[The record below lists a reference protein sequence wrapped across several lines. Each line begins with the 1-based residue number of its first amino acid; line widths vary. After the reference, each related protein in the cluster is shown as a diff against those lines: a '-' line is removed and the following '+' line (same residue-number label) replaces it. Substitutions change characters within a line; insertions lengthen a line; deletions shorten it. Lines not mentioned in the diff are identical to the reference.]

1 MRTPER
7 ALAWLLR
14 AVGTLDL
21 CALVAVLMPRD
32 WHARVHALAGLGAIP
47 DAPIVSYLTRSASSL
62 YALYGA
68 LLLYLASD
76 VVRHLGVVRFL
87 ALAAQAHALVLVV
100 IDINAGLPA
109 WWIVAEGSVYL
120 GWSGMVLWLVRR
132 TARANG

>member
-14 AVGTLDL
+14 AVGVLDL
-21 CALVAVLMPRD
+21 CAL
-32 WHARVHALAGLGAIP
+32 

-76 VVRHLGVVRFL
+76 VVRYLGVVRFL

-100 IDINAGLPA
+100 IDLNAGLPP
-109 WWIVAEGSVYL
+109 WWIAAEGTVYL
-120 GWSGMVLWLVRR
+120 GWSGAVLWLVRR